1 MQKDFQKKKFAI
13 YKQRRNIVIF
23 SKKKINPKLRALI
36 LYLLT
41 DLSFVVVDKK
51 LMLNFIKH
59 NPSFLESVFD
69 MLRLIMKE
77 IGCRNFL

>member
-13 YKQRRNIVIF
+13 YKQKRNIVIF
-23 SKKKINPKLRALI
+23 SKKKINPKLRALV

-51 LMLNFIKH
+51 MLNFIKH
-59 NPSFLESVFD
+59 NPSFSGKCF
-69 MLRLIMKE
+69 
-77 IGCRNFL
+77 